1 MTGIMIHRKTLRF
14 VGRASAGLAVLLLVA
29 TAACWIDYRRQMS
42 IDTGRGMEEAGFV
55 TLGGLPQYVQIRG
68 RDRANPVLLLL
79 NGGPGFTMLPST
91 YAFRQWEKEYT
102 LVMWDYRGEGKTYEH
117 SGPAAQGTMSLD
129 RIARDGVELADY
141 LRGKLPGTRVVVV
154 GHSFGALLGVHMV
167 HLQPESFAAYVGTG
181 QLVDQQRGA
190 AASYP
195 LLIERAKELGNEQAL
210 AELRA
215 AGSPPYGGD
224 LSEWIP
230 LLVWAQSLDPPG
242 AERLPVRPGNLW
254 NRARI
259 YLQRWLGPRE
269 VAPGVTAATQFA
281 MFSLWPDILSRDLAE
296 AGRDFNLP
304 VVMIQGTEDLSTAT
318 SVAKHYFDLI
328 EAPSKRYVSREGRGH
343 LTMYREPMAFLDA
356 LNRHVR
362 QFAVVSD

>member
-1 MTGIMIHRKTLRF
+1 MNQRKTRRSI
-14 VGRASAGLAVLLLVA
+14 GTAIAGLAVLLLVA
-29 TAACWIDYRRQMS
+29 VAVCWIDYQRQMS
-42 IDTGRGMEEAGFV
+42 IDTGHGIAEAGFV

-91 YAFRQWEKEYT
+91 YNFRRWEEEYT
-102 LVMWDYRGEGKTYEH
+102 LVMWDYRGEGKTYER
-117 SGPAAQGTMSLD
+117 SGPGAQGTMSLD

-167 HLQPESFAAYVGTG
+167 RLQPESFAAYVGTG

-195 LLIERAKELGNEQAL
+195 LLIERAQDLGNDQAL
-210 AELRA
+210 ADLRR
-215 AGSPPYGGD
+215 AGPPPYGGGV
-224 LSEWIP
+224 SEWIP

-242 AERLPVRPGNLW
+242 AEKLPARPGNLW
-254 NRARI
+254 NRARL
-259 YLQRWLGPRE
+259 YAQRWLGPTE

-296 AGRDFNLP
+296 TGRDFRMP
-304 VVMIQGTEDLSTAT
+304 VVIIQGTEDLSTAT

-328 EAPSKRYVSREGRGH
+328 EAPSKQYVSREGRGH

-362 QFAVVSD
+362 QFAVAAD